1 MGGPALNPTDAF
13 HKPVQLVNTRLD
25 LREKP
30 EMVDYFK
37 SLIQPDIRQM
47 VRNRDKA
54 GMSAVME
61 VMHPA
66 VAASILEDL
75 SDHEFWAVLDNAT
88 LPNRVEIFEYL
99 ALRRQEELVKQLDQ
113 RRLSELLEE
122 MSPDDRVD
130 LLARM
135 PPERVE
141 EILRLI
147 AQAERNDIRR
157 LLSYDENTAG
167 AIMTTEY
174 ASLPADVTVGDA
186 LQRLR
191 QQAPDSETI
200 YYIYIL
206 SESRHLK
213 GLVSLRELILA
224 REDTQLSNIMETD
237 VIRMHVGEDR
247 ENVAQELARFNFIA
261 MPIVDG
267 DGRLVGI
274 VTHDDAID
282 VVQEEATEDAYRQS
296 GVEPLRDDYEDA
308 PFLTILWKR
317 GFWLLLLSFVAIL
330 TAQVLSLYGSAAGE
344 STELSTTLIILFL
357 PLVMA
362 SGGNAGAQS
371 STLFIRMFAL
381 QPADAAVPG
390 TEFQVDRRLILRELM
405 IGLVLGATLGLM
417 DTIVVSLG
425 FGLGPSRSI
434 VVGITVLLIVLIG
447 TSAGTLL
454 PILFRRLGMD
464 PAIMSNPLI
473 AAIVDILGVVLFYEV
488 ASAIL

>member
-1 MGGPALNPTDAF
+1 
-13 HKPVQLVNTRLD
+13 
-25 LREKP
+25 
-30 EMVDYFK
+30 MVDYFK

-47 VRNRDKA
+47 VRDRDKP
-54 GMSAVME
+54 GMAALIE

-66 VAASILEDL
+66 VAAAILEDMRGK
-75 SDHEFWAVLDNAT
+75 EIWAVLDNAA
-88 LPNRVEIFEYL
+88 LPTRVEIFEYFS
-99 ALRRQEELVKQLDQ
+99 LRRQEELVRQLDQ

-130 LLARM
+130 LLSRM
-135 PPERVE
+135 PSERVE

-157 LLSYDENTAG
+157 LLSYDEDTAG

-174 ASLPADVTVGDA
+174 ASLPANITVGEA

-206 SESRHLK
+206 SENRHLD

-224 REDTQLSNIMETD
+224 REDSEVANIMETD
-237 VIRMHVGEDR
+237 VIRMNVGENR
-247 ENVAQELARFNFIA
+247 EHVAQELARYNFIA
-261 MPIVDG
+261 MPIVDD

-282 VVQEEATEDAYRQS
+282 VVQEEATEDAYRQ
-296 GVEPLRDDYEDA
+296 GAVEPLRDDYEDA

-330 TAQVLSLYGSAAGE
+330 TAQVLSLYGDGPAEASSSSRDLSA
-344 STELSTTLIILFL
+344 TLIILFL

-371 STLFIRMFAL
+371 ATLFIRMFAL
-381 QPADAAVPG
+381 QPTDAAVAG
-390 TEFQVDRRLILRELM
+390 TEFQVDRQLILRELM
-405 IGLVLGATLGLM
+405 IGLVLGGVLGVM
-417 DTIVVSLG
+417 DTLVVYFG
-425 FGLGPSRSI
+425 FGLGPSKSI
-434 VVGITVLLIVLIG
+434 VVGITVLLIVVVG

-488 ASAIL
+488 ARAIL

>member
-1 MGGPALNPTDAF
+1 
-13 HKPVQLVNTRLD
+13 
-25 LREKP
+25 
-30 EMVDYFK
+30 MVDYFK
-37 SLIQPDIRQM
+37 SLVQPDIRQM
-47 VRNRDKA
+47 VRDRDKA
-54 GMSAVME
+54 GMSAIIE

-66 VAASILEDL
+66 VAASILEDMRGQ
-75 SDHEFWAVLDNAT
+75 EIWAVLDNAALAT
-88 LPNRVEIFEYL
+88 RVEIFEHFT
-99 ALRRQEELVKQLDQ
+99 LRRQEELVRQLDQ

-130 LLARM
+130 LLSRM
-135 PPERVE
+135 PPDRVE

-157 LLSYDENTAG
+157 LLSYDEDTAG

-174 ASLPADVTVGDA
+174 ASLPANITVGEA

-206 SESRHLK
+206 SDSRHLN

-224 REDTQLSNIMETD
+224 REDGQLSDIMETD
-237 VIRMHVGEDR
+237 VIRMNVGEDR
-247 ENVAQELARFNFIA
+247 EHVAQELARYNFIA
-261 MPIVDG
+261 MPIVDD

-282 VVQEEATEDAYRQS
+282 VVQEEATEDAYRQ
-296 GVEPLRDDYEDA
+296 GAVEPLRDDYEDA

-330 TAQVLSLYGSAAGE
+330 TAEVLSLYGDRSAE
-344 STELSTTLIILFL
+344 PKNTSTDLSATLIILFL

-371 STLFIRMFAL
+371 ATLFIRMFAL
-381 QPADAAVPG
+381 QPTDAAVAG
-390 TEFQVDRRLILRELM
+390 TEFYVDRRLILRELM
-405 IGLVLGATLGLM
+405 IGLVLGGTLGLM
-417 DTIVVSLG
+417 DAVVVYFG
-425 FGLGPSRSI
+425 FGLGPARSI

-488 ASAIL
+488 AKAIL

>member
-1 MGGPALNPTDAF
+1 
-13 HKPVQLVNTRLD
+13 
-25 LREKP
+25 
-30 EMVDYFK
+30 MVDYFK
-37 SLIQPDIRQM
+37 SLVQPDIRQM
-47 VRNRDKA
+47 VRDRDKA
-54 GMSAVME
+54 GMSALIE

-66 VAASILEDL
+66 VAASILEDMRGK
-75 SDHEFWAVLDNAT
+75 EIWAVLDNAALAT
-88 LPNRVEIFEYL
+88 RVEIFEYF
-99 ALRRQEELVKQLDQ
+99 ALRRQEELVRQLDQ

-130 LLARM
+130 LLSRM

-157 LLSYDENTAG
+157 LLSYDEDTAG

-174 ASLPADVTVGDA
+174 ASLPANITVGEA

-206 SESRHLK
+206 SENRHLD

-224 REDTQLSNIMETD
+224 REDSQVANIMETD
-237 VIRMHVGEDR
+237 VIRMNVGEDR
-247 ENVAQELARFNFIA
+247 EHVAQELARYNFIA
-261 MPIVDG
+261 MPIVDN

-282 VVQEEATEDAYRQS
+282 VVQEEATEDAYRQ
-296 GVEPLRDDYEDA
+296 GAVEPLRDDYEDA

-330 TAQVLSLYGSAAGE
+330 TAQVLSLYGDGPAEATDSSRDLSA
-344 STELSTTLIILFL
+344 TLIILFL

-371 STLFIRMFAL
+371 ATLFIRMFAL
-381 QPADAAVPG
+381 QPTDAAVAG
-390 TEFQVDRRLILRELM
+390 TEFQVDRQLIVRELM
-405 IGLVLGATLGLM
+405 IGLVLGGTLGLM
-417 DTIVVSLG
+417 DTLVVYFG
-425 FGLGPSRSI
+425 FALGPSKSI
-434 VVGITVLLIVLIG
+434 VVGITVMLIVLIG
-447 TSAGTLL
+447 TSAGTML

-488 ASAIL
+488 ARAIL